1 VTYQDRHSCKRQE
14 AKGGIDNQF
23 LITGF
28 SINPMEGEK
37 GEGSGEVGRG
47 ERREGSREV
56 GRGGSRKKIVVPPY
70 C

>member
-1 VTYQDRHSCKRQE
+1 MQE
-14 AKGGIDNQF
+14 AKGRIDNQF

-28 SINPMEGEK
+28 GINPMEGERGEEK

-47 ERREGSREV
+47 GS
-56 GRGGSRKKIVVPPY
+56 GKKIVVPPY